1 MTLLSIPTWM
11 IHIASV
17 TEWIIAIWLVWTY
30 AEVSNK
36 HYWKLL
42 SFAML
47 PALASA
53 SCACIWHFFDNS
65 SSLGWLVTIQATLT
79 LLGNITLCLAGRHIY
94 LNSTYETTT
103 KVDTKL
109 NKVS

>member
-36 HYWKLL
+36 NYWKFL
-42 SFAML
+42 SVAML
-47 PALASA
+47 PSLASA
-53 SCACIWHFFDNS
+53 SCACLWHFFDNS
-65 SSLGWLVTIQATLT
+65 PSLDWLVTIQAALT
-79 LLGNITLCLAGRHIY
+79 LLGNSTLCLAGRHIF
-94 LNSTYETTT
+94 LNSQAIDKENSGSSELT
-103 KVDTKL
+103 
-109 NKVS
+109 